1 MKKKL
6 KILIVAVII
15 GVVGYLGYNIIKK
28 INYKTEVAERIKSIP
43 AFTFLTLE
51 NKGFTENNL
60 SKSNYKLFVYF
71 NSECEYCQSEATQ
84 ISENIEQF
92 KDSQLIFV
100 SFEPLANI
108 KKFASDFNLL
118 DKENVIFLED
128 KKLEFAKIF
137 DAKSIP
143 FMLLYSKENQLIQKF
158 KGATKID
165 KIIKHFN

>member
-6 KILIVAVII
+6 KIAIIAVII
-15 GVVGYLGYNIIKK
+15 GVIGYLGYNIIKK
-28 INYKTEVAERIKSIP
+28 INYKTEVAARIKSIP
-43 AFTFLTLE
+43 SFSFLTLE
-51 NKGFTENNL
+51 NRDFTENNL

-84 ISENIEQF
+84 ISENLEQF
-92 KDSQLIFV
+92 KDTQLIFV

-108 KKFASDFNLL
+108 KQFASDFNLL
-118 DKENVIFLED
+118 DKENVIFLQD

-158 KGATKID
+158 KGATKIEN
-165 KIIKHFN
+165 ITKHLN

>member
-6 KILIVAVII
+6 KIAIVALII
-15 GVVGYLGYNIIKK
+15 GVIGYLGYNIVKK
-28 INYKTEVAERIKSIP
+28 INYKTEVAARIKSIP
-43 AFTFLTLE
+43 PFSFLTLE
-51 NKGFTENNL
+51 NKEFTENNL
-60 SKSNYKLFVYF
+60 PKNKIKLFVYF
-71 NSECEYCQSEATQ
+71 NSECEYCQSESTQ

-92 KDSQLIFV
+92 KDTQLIFV
-100 SFEPLANI
+100 SFELLANI

-118 DKENVIFLED
+118 DKENVIFLQD

-143 FMLLYSKENQLIQKF
+143 FMLLYSKEGQLIQKF

-165 KIIKHFN
+165 NIIKHLN

>member
-6 KILIVAVII
+6 KITIVAVII

-28 INYKTEVAERIKSIP
+28 INYKTEVAARIKSIP

-51 NKGFTENNL
+51 NKDFSENNL
-60 SKSNYKLFVYF
+60 SKRNYKLFVYF

-92 KDSQLIFV
+92 KNTQLIFV

-158 KGATKID
+158 KGTTKID